1 MSIITIDNF
10 QVNIS
15 NPIDNRFVVGS
26 QSITS
31 GGIYPTPFYKYKEDI
46 SYKYPG
52 LRIWD
57 FNENV
62 PYFWNGSAWI
72 NENTTGAI
80 VENAA
85 SGSGTGFFSYLA
97 KFKNNTTLLTKSWIY
112 DTGSNIGIGLTG
124 SAIAPGSGLPGLAP
138 VPGLHVAGNIKTN
151 NRFVGNGS
159 LITQINATNI
169 TTGSLNLARIT
180 TPTINGTY
188 LLRNITPGST
198 SWVLS
203 SSIIPTIPTA
213 FNLLNTTTEPPNA
226 SGTLITVGDI
236 SAGLSTT
243 TNRYEFKPIISQGL
257 LISPGSNNVR
267 IESRSGENLGN
278 GVLIYKGLNTT
289 TKLHEFRTL
298 NSSDIKVE
306 LDTAGNVINLSL
318 PQSSSVPSIYINQD
332 YIPSYDDW
340 LKANKA
346 ANNGTA
352 ATIFNYKGEGTLAKP
367 FTNTGTYN
375 TSISGGGS
383 WQVSNFNSSIQN
395 GLDYYEGA
403 PGNDGNGIPYSRS
416 NPRRFGQKVQILAA
430 NGQYTFLDDFEYR
443 GLDLEIYSTVA
454 CKKTG
459 AIVNLN
465 SGNFQS
471 DSEDPNQDVV
481 VTINIIG
488 EQTRLYIEGTGFF
501 NYGNNISA
509 INYRFRKQIVLLG
522 TGRIASTPAT
532 PNTTV
537 SPIDKDRY
545 IINAGSD
552 AVLPPG
558 FGNIPPKNFRN
569 AGHATFVIKVDIECK
584 YQGIIISRGS
594 ALTDF
599 TDNQITS
606 GSVNDNTAQDLEA
619 IKITGG
625 RILFIGVSITL
636 FNQDPTQQ
644 RTYGIV
650 FDAPSTAFEVIIIMR
665 NCTFGG
671 RAGTWFYRKGVL
683 GIINVSDCST
693 LYFDATTLFGTSG
706 NRVWGFNTPANPTSV
721 EGNVVFQG
729 NVIEGNTKIDF
740 TKVYFQGYGATSNLI
755 GLDVILSLRVFPTV
769 IAAKRNLPPI
779 PLGGAFIRRVVLT
792 APSQIATYRIGDEFF
807 IFNNP
812 GNLNFSGCAIGG
824 TITDGYFQ
832 YNGQPVQLGGIPN
845 SWPPLTELYYDQISV
860 VS

>member
-31 GGIYPTPFYKYKEDI
+31 GPNSIYPTPFYKYKEDI

-85 SGSGTGFFSYLA
+85 SGSGTGFQNFLT
-97 KFKNNTTLLTKSWIY
+97 KFKNNTTLLTKSLVY

-124 SAIAPGSGLPGLAP
+124 ASIIPGATASTALPSTGFS
-138 VPGLHVAGNIKTN
+138 PGLHVKGNIKTSSY
-151 NRFVGNGS
+151 FVGIGRF
-159 LITQINATNI
+159 ITQINATNI
-169 TTGSLNLARIT
+169 VLGSLNLQRIA
-180 TPTINGTY
+180 
-188 LLRNITPGST
+188 TPGSGGPYLLTNTNGSPTGT

-213 FNLLNTTTEPPNA
+213 ANIVTTPIPT
-226 SGTLITVGDI
+226 GDTLGDI
-236 SAGLSTT
+236 YGGFVS
-243 TNRYEFKPIISQGL
+243 NEYKFKPIISQGL
-257 LISPGSNNVR
+257 LISPSSNNVR
-267 IESRSGENLGN
+267 IESKAGENLGN
-278 GVLIYKGLNTT
+278 GVQIYTGLNTT

-306 LDTAGNVINLSL
+306 VDSNNVINLTL

-332 YIPSYDDW
+332 YVPSYDDW

-346 ANNGTA
+346 ANGGSA
-352 ATIFNYKGEGTLAKP
+352 ATNFDYRGEGTLAKP

-375 TSISGGGS
+375 TTNPGAT
-383 WQVSNFNSSIQN
+383 WQVTVPNSSIQN
-395 GLDYYEGA
+395 GLDYYEG
-403 PGNDGNGIPYSRS
+403 GTGYSRS

-430 NGQYTFLDDFEYR
+430 NGEYTFFNDFEYR

-465 SGNFQS
+465 SGNFQL

-522 TGRIASTPAT
+522 TGRIASTPAN

-537 SPIDKDRY
+537 NPTDINRY

-552 AVLPPG
+552 ADLPLG
-558 FGNIPPKNFRN
+558 FGNMSPKRFRN

-606 GSVNDNTAQDLEA
+606 GSVNDNTDPGLEA

-636 FNQDPTQQ
+636 FNQNPLQQ

-693 LYFDATTLFGTSG
+693 LYFDATTLFGTSQIDSV
-706 NRVWGFNTPANPTSV
+706 NRVWGFNTIPHPTSV

-755 GLDVILSLRVFPTV
+755 GLDVILSLRVFPTTS
-769 IAAKRNLPPI
+769 AARTNDPPI
-779 PLGGAFIRRVVLT
+779 PLGGAFIRRVVITTSGAL
-792 APSQIATYRIGDEFF
+792 ATYRVGDEFF
-807 IFNNP
+807 IFANP
-812 GNLNFSGCAIGG
+812 LGLNFANCALNGVVN
-824 TITDGYFQ
+824 GYFQ
-832 YNGQPVQLGGIPN
+832 YNGDPVGSGGIPVFAGT
-845 SWPPLTELYYDQISV
+845 SGTELYYDQISV